1 MEKEIIRN
9 SKSTV
14 STAKFS
20 LEMTI
25 LFLVLL
31 TVLHFIKP
39 EIAPSWRFISEYE
52 IGKYGWIMQFA
63 FIVLAFSQIALFVSI
78 QSYLQSTWGRIGL
91 ALMLVNTLG
100 LFLAGIFVT
109 DSILTPDVLTKSGQL
124 HNLGGSLGIA
134 GFFGTLLI
142 SWKLFR
148 NKNWASARRAILWS
162 TVLIIVGF
170 LVSIISLGIMLS
182 QSGGKFGP
190 NVLVGW
196 PNRFSILTACIW
208 LIVVAYKAMRLND
221 G

>member
-1 MEKEIIRN
+1 
-9 SKSTV
+9 
-14 STAKFS
+14 
-20 LEMTI
+20 
-25 LFLVLL
+25 
-31 TVLHFIKP
+31 
-39 EIAPSWRFISEYE
+39 
-52 IGKYGWIMQFA
+52 MQFA

-134 GFFGTLLI
+134 GF
-142 SWKLFR
+142 
-148 NKNWASARRAILWS
+148 
-162 TVLIIVGF
+162 

-190 NVLVGW
+190 DVLVGW
-196 PNRFSILTACIW
+196 PNRFSILAACIW
-208 LIVVAYKAMRLND
+208 LIVVAYQAMRLND
-221 G
+221 GEKI